1 MPKSCTCQLK
11 SLTRAL
17 LIDLET
23 VDTIKYI
30 TRGQILVESL
40 PFLCLISFLKN
51 GLANLGPTHLTFF
64 KNLSLKLGAMD
75 DLFWR
80 CGTFGKGSFVD
91 SFHITAT
98 AGTIEI

>member
-1 MPKSCTCQLK
+1 MRVYNIRIGWLYLYGSPYRYNDIC
-11 SLTRAL
+11 
-17 LIDLET
+17 I
-23 VDTIKYI
+23 
-30 TRGQILVESL
+30 RGQVLVEFL

-64 KNLSLKLGAMD
+64 KNLSLKLGALD

-80 CGTFGKGSFVD
+80 CGTFGNGSFVD

-98 AGTIEI
+98 AGTIER